1 MNWFKRWMKTT
12 INILK
17 QHMNKYTS
25 SMNKFI
31 HKCILEK
38 KLQVSE
44 YIKRNRNAW
53 TTIGSNKQSLKLKK
67 KYLNKTIHRL
77 QSKKINKWRNQQ
89 TVFKSLITLR
99 FVPWYTSQVC
109 SSCTA
114 SLNRR
119 STKQNIISFLVY
131 SLILFFS
138 FYMYFLIC
146 FSYSFNYWVIWFF
159 LDWLIHSFVYS
170 LCFFTRNLIL
180 IYLYFL
186 IHIFFIALFNQ
197 QQIQNIFCERKTK
210 NQKHE

>member
-1 MNWFKRWMKTT
+1 MTKSTNGF
-12 INILK
+12 
-17 QHMNKYTS
+17 Q
-25 SMNKFI
+25 
-31 HKCILEK
+31 
-38 KLQVSE
+38 
-44 YIKRNRNAW
+44 
-53 TTIGSNKQSLKLKK
+53 
-67 KYLNKTIHRL
+67 
-77 QSKKINKWRNQQ
+77 
-89 TVFKSLITLR
+89 SLITPR

-131 SLILFFS
+131 SLILFFVLHV
-138 FYMYFLIC
+138 FLDL

-170 LCFFTRNLIL
+170 LCFFHSHLIL

-197 QQIQNIFCERKTK
+197 HPTIFWKKTK
-210 NQKHE
+210 IKKWINDWIQKKDNPNVRQKTKRDDLRHLKETMFGMVLG